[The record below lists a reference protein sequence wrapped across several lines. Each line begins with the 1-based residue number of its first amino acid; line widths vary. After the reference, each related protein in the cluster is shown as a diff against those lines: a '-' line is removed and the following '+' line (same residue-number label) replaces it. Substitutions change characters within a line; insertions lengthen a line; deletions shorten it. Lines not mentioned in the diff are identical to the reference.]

1 MGASDAGFV
10 PVAEDLFEL
19 TEDGLALLG
28 SKCAACGSH
37 YFPQALGCRNPACD
51 STVVE
56 RARLGRRG
64 RIYSYTVQKY
74 QPPALFKVDS
84 WEPYPIGL
92 VELPEGLKVIAKLT
106 GFDHDDLDV
115 GTEVELVL
123 EQLYRDDS
131 GRDVVTYA
139 YAPLD
144 GRTAR

>member
-1 MGASDAGFV
+1 MGTFDADTV

-19 TEDGLALLG
+19 TEDGPALLG
-28 SKCAACGSH
+28 SECAVCGSH
-37 YFPQALGCRNPACD
+37 YFPQTLGCRNPACD
-51 STVVE
+51 SVVVE
-56 RARLGRRG
+56 RTLFGRHG

-92 VELPEGLKVIAKLT
+92 IELPEGLKVIAKLT
-106 GFDHDDLDV
+106 GIEHDALDV
-115 GTEVELVL
+115 GVEVELVL
-123 EQLYRDDS
+123 EPLYRDDS

-144 GRTAR
+144 GRTV